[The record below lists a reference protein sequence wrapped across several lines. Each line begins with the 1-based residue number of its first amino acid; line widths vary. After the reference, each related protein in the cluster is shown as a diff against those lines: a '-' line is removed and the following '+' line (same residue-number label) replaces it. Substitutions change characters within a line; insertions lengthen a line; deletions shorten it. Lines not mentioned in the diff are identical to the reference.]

1 MHLEDNDRQQ
11 LIQLLID
18 IPILA
23 TEQGRRQ
30 MLELAGLGQ
39 LTTTMTLSGDTFNV
53 VSQIVSDLS
62 RYGYVSDNQTA
73 VGKFLNIVKDFTGL
87 EQRAILEQLL
97 TKYQKPRSFQPKVP
111 QIPPPRP
118 YPQSASPTQSNAW
131 KVFIGLGITAPL
143 ILGLVFGYESL
154 TNINLNSE
162 RGVNYTRL
170 QNLLAAGKW
179 GEADDETAAITRKIL
194 GINKTAALYI
204 KDINTF
210 PCTDLRTIEQL
221 WLKYSNKRF
230 GFSQQKQLWESL
242 GGLATVPKVD
252 IQEDD
257 EIFNAFKEKVGWTK
271 DTSER
276 NVPKGYF
283 PKIEKW
289 WNSYQ
294 PGWLETIFLRVDVC
308 KADI

>member
-1 MHLEDNDRQQ
+1 LPENFLSTFIKQEKIMRLEDDDRQQ
-11 LIQLLID
+11 LIRLLID
-18 IPILA
+18 MPVLVA
-23 TEQGRRQ
+23 EQGRRQ

-39 LTTTMTLSGDTFNV
+39 LTTTMTLSGDTFSV
-53 VSQIVSDLS
+53 V
-62 RYGYVSDNQTA
+62 
-73 VGKFLNIVKDFTGL
+73 
-87 EQRAILEQLL
+87 
-97 TKYQKPRSFQPKVP
+97 
-111 QIPPPRP
+111 
-118 YPQSASPTQSNAW
+118 
-131 KVFIGLGITAPL
+131 
-143 ILGLVFGYESL
+143 GYESL